1 MNKLYAKIAS
11 GFCYIQCKTI
21 DEKKILAVMV
31 NNSTI
36 NIKMNNYPPPKA
48 QTLNTKRSGH
58 ANGNPVLAWDIQMSI
73 QLKPPSPL
81 PS

>member
-36 NIKMNNYPPPKA
+36 NIKMKNYPPPESSNIEHKKIR
-48 QTLNTKRSGH
+48 TC
-58 ANGNPVLAWDIQMSI
+58 
-73 QLKPPSPL
+73 
-81 PS
+81 

>member
-1 MNKLYAKIAS
+1 MNKLYVKIVS

-36 NIKMNNYPPPKA
+36 NIKRNNYPPKA

-58 ANGNPVLAWDIQMSI
+58 ANGNPVNAPQ
-73 QLKPPSPL
+73 PL